1 MPDQL
6 LTTVEV
12 AEVLRV
18 HPKHVYRLL
27 KKGLPARRV
36 GSEWRFSRDDVLA
49 WSGGK
54 VVEPSSVGAAS
65 AARSPAVA
73 SDEAPSLVATN
84 GDVAVLTLLG
94 LTAARGPPLL
104 GFVQADMKEAAELLR
119 QRAVLAAGAH
129 AGGFPSHVGDER
141 VARLHLVHR
150 EIGLVHPSGRSLRLK
165 DLARLRLASRPASA
179 GVRGYLD
186 DALRAER
193 LDPAKVHKKALLLA
207 SHLEVVLAVA
217 AGRADVGLC
226 SRAWGERAGLAFEP
240 LATEA
245 YGLIVKARDLGDP
258 RVVRLCEVAQSRAF
272 RSEVGAIAG
281 YDVAGSG
288 DIRYDA

>member
-1 MPDQL
+1 MADQL

-12 AEVLRV
+12 AEILRV

-27 KKGLPARRV
+27 KKCLPARRV

-54 VVEPSSVGAAS
+54 AAEPRAEASLAA
-65 AARSPAVA
+65 AA
-73 SDEAPSLVATN
+73 APSDAAPALVAAN
-84 GDVAVLTLLG
+84 GDVALLTLLA
-94 LTAARGPPLL
+94 LAAERGPPLL
-104 GFVQADMKEAAELLR
+104 GFIQADMGAAAELLR

-129 AGGFPSHVGDER
+129 AGGFPSHIGDER
-141 VARLHLVHR
+141 VARLHLVNR
-150 EIGLVHPSGRSLRLK
+150 EIGLVHPASRPLRLK
-165 DLARLRLASRPASA
+165 DLAKLRLASRPATA

-186 DALRAER
+186 DALRDER
-193 LDPAKVHKKALLLA
+193 LDPGRVHKKALVLR
-207 SHLEVVLAVA
+207 SHLDVVLAVT

-226 SRAWGERAGLAFEP
+226 SRAWGERAGLAFHP

-245 YGLIVKARDLGDP
+245 YGVIVKARDLGDP
-258 RVVRLCEVAQSRAF
+258 RVVRLCEVAQSKAF
-272 RSEVGAIAG
+272 RREVGAIAG